1 MRQPSSNEEG
11 FLFCTGDLYPTCQP
25 GRLAEVAKQE
35 IVMTVH
41 VQLLSAFIR
50 KADIAAHYPGG
61 CETFEQ
67 QHTLGEGD
75 AYLYRLM
82 SMSSEGLG
90 ALLDEIEQDGL
101 DIEQFVAIADMWAG
115 PFKEIPNIS
124 FTRIGEDFPPTWIA
138 ASTQEQHHD

>member
-1 MRQPSSNEEG
+1 
-11 FLFCTGDLYPTCQP
+11 
-25 GRLAEVAKQE
+25 
-35 IVMTVH
+35 MTVH

-50 KADIAAHYPGG
+50 KADIDAHYPGG

-75 AYLYRLM
+75 AYLYRFV

-90 ALLDEIEQDGL
+90 AHLDELEQSGL

-115 PFKEIPNIS
+115 PFIKIPSIC
-124 FTRIGEDFPPTWIA
+124 FTQIGHDFPPTWVA
-138 ASTQEQHHD
+138 ADTQEQNHD

>member
-1 MRQPSSNEEG
+1 
-11 FLFCTGDLYPTCQP
+11 
-25 GRLAEVAKQE
+25 
-35 IVMTVH
+35 MTVH

-50 KADIAAHYPGG
+50 KADIAAHFPGG

-75 AYLYRLM
+75 EYLYRLV

-90 ALLDEIEQDGL
+90 ALLDELEQGGL

-115 PFKEIPNIS
+115 PIKEIPNIN
-124 FTRIGEDFPPTWIA
+124 FTCIGEDFPPTWIA
-138 ASTQEQHHD
+138 ASTWEHNHD